1 MLSTIRH
8 KEIFDPRANNHPITI
23 IGAGAVGSRIFATL
37 VELGLTNI
45 SVYDFDEVEH
55 HNLANQLYGASD
67 IGSPKVTALMRWA
80 LSKTGVSNLPPE
92 MQFFIHKVS
101 PGDQI
106 KGTVFLLV
114 DSMAERRKLYNG
126 CIKGNLDVPRVIECR
141 MAATHGDIYHFDH
154 SSANQWLSTLID
166 DDKAEVSGCGSAFS
180 VAPTA
185 AIISNLAVWQFI
197 HAKTNPEALDP
208 IIHVFLKPLIVAT
221 ESWSNSH
228 AQAA

>member
-8 KEIFDPRANNHPITI
+8 QEIFDPHANNHPITI
-23 IGAGAVGSRIFATL
+23 IGAGAIGSRIFATL

-45 SVYDFDEVEH
+45 TVYDFDDVEQ
-55 HNLANQLYGASD
+55 HNLANQLYGENDVGTS
-67 IGSPKVTALMRWA
+67 KVTALMRWA
-80 LSKTGVSNLPPE
+80 HFKLGEHTLPTT
-92 MQFFIHKVS
+92 FRFIKRKVE
-101 PGDQI
+101 PGMEI

-114 DSMAERRKLYNG
+114 DSMDERRKLYNG
-126 CIKGNLDVPRVIECR
+126 CIKNNLDVPRVIECR
-141 MAATHGDIYHFDH
+141 MAATHGDVYHFDH
-154 SSANQWLSTLID
+154 TTADQWLNTLID

-197 HAKTNPEALDP
+197 HAKTNIEALDP
-208 IIHVFLKPLIVAT
+208 IVHVFLKPLVIAT
-221 ESWSNSH
+221 ESWSRNH